1 MNSDDFTAS
10 QQDALRIAHSLADM
24 GAPVFAAYR
33 DSSKPGAFLYPNGWQ
48 HTRPGQTSHNWINRW
63 RPGMALCMVTGVL
76 FDVLDFDP
84 QNGGDAAV
92 LPSEVLSVRTYG
104 AQRTPSTGA
113 HWLIARTHLAKG
125 VPAKGIDLQAGDDA
139 GEGRGFVFIAP
150 TVRPAKFGPNK
161 GEDVEYRWEVEP
173 FASVTLHGARGMDP
187 GLDALIDLCQAKR
200 ATRTLRVVGR
210 EVAHP
215 NIDVPLP
222 DLDPDDAFEPAADWT
237 EDEAEKIIR
246 GQLDAVRHALPGAIN
261 STLGGAA
268 RVLGRF
274 VAGGFLNEEG
284 STIVLLD
291 AVETG
296 GQHSD
301 SWNAANGLKWTA
313 ASVIATG
320 LARGGEEPWTV
331 ASATSDQ
338 DSYSTTAKGEGVSA
352 DTAGLTPEQGS
363 TTPTKGGGVPQLLIE
378 SPASMAYWLQQEL
391 GRGRLSGFFARQGAL
406 VHTPR
411 VDEIGYVPAKG
422 EADDN
427 GPAEIRPAT
436 PDTLAAKL
444 QFLYACYKTIKDK
457 ETKEEREVPAMFPAA
472 AAKAVVNAPE
482 ALSGLRTLRGVT
494 HTPMVRPD
502 GSILDV
508 AGYDAATG
516 YLFLP
521 GQGVKVPAVPAE
533 PAMDDVVK
541 AKVLLHGMIEGFP
554 FGTDDDRANYLGML
568 LTPLLRQVAPPPYK
582 MFGIGAHQ
590 PGSGKSLLAEIAAH
604 VHGAVW
610 RSEVPEDEP
619 EWRKATVSLLSTTS
633 APVIVLDNVT
643 GILKSSTLAG
653 LLTQAGES
661 QDRALG
667 SNDRMITY
675 TNDRVW
681 VVTGNNLSLSGDL
694 VRRTITVL
702 IDPNMANPE
711 TRTDFAIQDLPRW
724 VREHRNEILWS
735 LLVLI
740 RAWVA
745 AGMPLE
751 DRKQSDGFTHWQK
764 VVGGI
769 LATAGIPG
777 AFDAQ
782 SGQRAAAGG
791 DDDGL
796 ARVLDHLRDRFGD
809 KSWSVAEALAPTD
822 NGAFVFE
829 QRDWL
834 PLPVLDKLSRSEAAG
849 RISFGWW
856 LRNRLGRWVVTE
868 DGRPL
873 VIREAGMEKKVARWA
888 IESR

>member
-10 QQDALRIAHSLADM
+10 RQDALRIAHSLADM

-48 HTRPGQTSHNWINRW
+48 HTKPGQTSHNWINRW

-84 QNGGDAAV
+84 QNGGDLAS
-92 LPSEVLSVRTYG
+92 LPGDVARIRAYG
-104 AQRTPSTGA
+104 TQSTPSTGE

-125 VPAKGIDLQAGDDA
+125 IPAKGIDLQAGDDA

-150 TVRPAKFGPNK
+150 TVRPAKFGPRA
-161 GEDVEYRWEVEP
+161 GEDVEYRWRMEP
-173 FASVTLHGARGMDP
+173 VPDVMIYGRGIDP
-187 GLDALIDLCQAKR
+187 GLDALIDLCQAKKVPRRVLAPIGDR
-200 ATRTLRVVGR
+200 AILDATI
-210 EVAHP
+210 P
-215 NIDVPLP
+215 
-222 DLDPDDAFEPAADWT
+222 LDPDDPFEPATDWT
-237 EDEAEKIIR
+237 QDEADKILHA
-246 GQLDAVRHALPGAIN
+246 QLDAVTCMRAGQVN

-268 RVLGRF
+268 RVFGRF
-274 VAGGFLNEEG
+274 VAGGYLSEERATEMI
-284 STIVLLD
+284 SA
-291 AVETG
+291 AVNVNSV
-296 GQHSD
+296 HSD

-331 ASATSDQ
+331 ATDTVPVAPKTE
-338 DSYSTTAKGEGVSA
+338 STVT
-352 DTAGLTPEQGS
+352 GLTSGRDLDRAGATTS
-363 TTPTKGGGVPQLLIE
+363 TVTPKLLIE
-378 SPASMAYWLQQEL
+378 SPAFMTYWLQQEL
-391 GRGRLSGFFARQGAL
+391 GRGRLSGFFIRQGAL

-411 VDEIGYVPAKG
+411 VDEIGYVPARS

-427 GPAEIRPAT
+427 GPAEIRAAT

-457 ETKEEREVPAMFPAA
+457 ETKEERETPAMFPAA

-502 GSILDV
+502 GSVLDV

-521 GQGVKVPAVPAE
+521 GQGVKVKPVPAE
-533 PAMDDVVK
+533 PNTHDVAQ
-541 AKVLLHGMIEGFP
+541 AKVLLADMIEGFP
-554 FGTDDDRANYLGML
+554 FGTDDDQANYLGML

-769 LATAGIPG
+769 LTTVGIPG

-791 DDDGL
+791 DDEGL
-796 ARVLDHLRDRFGD
+796 ATLLETLAARFGD
-809 KSWSVAEALAPTD
+809 REWTGAEALAPED
-822 NGAFVFE
+822 NGAFMIE
-829 QRDWL
+829 SRDWL
-834 PLPVLDKLSRSEAAG
+834 PGVVLEKLARSEPSG
-849 RISFGWW
+849 RKAFGWW
-856 LRNRLGRWVVTE
+856 LRNRIGRWVPGSE
-868 DGRPL
+868 GGAL
-873 VIREAGMEKKVARWA
+873 VLRHAGTRKNVALWQ
-888 IESR
+888 IERS